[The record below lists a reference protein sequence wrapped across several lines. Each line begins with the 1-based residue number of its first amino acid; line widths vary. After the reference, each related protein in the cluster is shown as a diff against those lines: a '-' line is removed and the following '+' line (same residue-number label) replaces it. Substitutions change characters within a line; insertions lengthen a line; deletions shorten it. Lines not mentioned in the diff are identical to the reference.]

1 MKNVLFKSIEIQNFL
16 SIGKNPLKINFT
28 EGINIITGENL
39 DNIGSKNGI
48 GKSSILNAIFWVIFG
63 ETIHDL
69 KKNKIKNNQT
79 DEKCSGLL
87 SFNINNDYFIVNRVL
102 EPSSVSI
109 FKNNENITLSTI
121 DKNNDYIQN
130 ILNLNKEVF
139 KNSIILTSDNT
150 IPFLAQKKTDKRKF
164 IEGILSLNI
173 FSEMLLKVRK
183 DYNEKKKEN
192 DIDVSLFENE
202 NQNLERLI
210 KQKNANIQI
219 KEQKILNKRKYIE
232 ENCKKI
238 KELKKEDG
246 DTDAKNKK
254 LNEELK
260 ELLNEQN
267 KLEEQ
272 DLEQI
277 NKEILEISNNKTLI
291 ISSIKHKKDELL
303 ELKKE
308 TGECPTCNRPYSTDT
323 CGKEKRIES
332 IQKEIE
338 ELLSNYEMFKQK
350 ECQKNDIYNTIKSKK
365 REIYNKI
372 ESCNN
377 NLKNLNVILHEID
390 KLNNENSK
398 IELDIIEIDNEKD
411 STELLI
417 EESIEKNKVLKE
429 KIKNNHKELDILET
443 AKMIVSEEGVKTIII
458 DKVLF
463 FLNNRLNFYL
473 DKLNAPC
480 QIEFNETFD
489 CDIKNFNGLDID
501 YWNMSSGERKRTDA
515 AIIFTFQDLLSMKS
529 GMDYNLNMYDEW
541 ADSSLDEKGFEGFFE
556 ILKERSEEK
565 NQCIYII
572 GHSPNLMKYDINNI
586 IFLQKKDGV
595 TTLKHD

>member
-121 DKNNDYIQN
+121 DKNNDHIQN